1 MDKIIIVADW
11 LINYIT
17 KEPYMFCKKLESD
30 YGWNIVK
37 LSMLHLEK
45 IKEIRKRKCIILCV
59 TYDSFDITVLK
70 CENTIMIYKID
81 DLYPFKD
88 IRKKCIDNADLL
100 ISPYEYLLK
109 EKPVRMLYPLN
120 NKESFH
126 IPYSAVS
133 KFYKDITLNNNPKEK
148 ILVSGS
154 ITPVYK
160 LRKYILNLTDYI
172 DILEHPGYKNLKHKI
187 IDEKYYKKLS
197 EYLCCFT
204 DASNYKY
211 ILLKVFEICSV
222 GTLLLCDDLIEKELY
237 KMGFKNN
244 VNYISCNKEN
254 LKSKMEW
261 ILNKGNRIKV
271 DEIRLNG
278 MNLVRSYHS
287 TSHRAKLFNII
298 IDNKYYKKTHIA
310 RFNNDLYFTPDKIQV
325 DYINSGRAEPYSGNI
340 DIVNEYIRK
349 RKSNR
354 TYLDIGVNIATHSI
368 VYSKIFEKVISFEPD
383 NYNYTQ
389 SKENL
394 LINNVT
400 NVNLLHR
407 ALGSKSGYV
416 TTEKHSNHSN
426 GCIFTKLT
434 KDKTN
439 IVQVKLDSLE
449 LENIDY
455 MKIDVEGHE
464 LDVLKGSI
472 ETIKKNKPIIEFEY
486 NNLGYTLFNV
496 KIDDIEKFLNN
507 LNYKKDKQFG
517 PNYYFIYDSK
527 SIIT

>member
-1 MDKIIIVADW
+1 MRDLITIYILH
-11 LINYIT
+11 LIN
-17 KEPYMFCKKLESD
+17 S
-30 YGWNIVK
+30 
-37 LSMLHLEK
+37 S
-45 IKEIRKRKCIILCV
+45 
-59 TYDSFDITVLK
+59 
-70 CENTIMIYKID
+70 
-81 DLYPFKD
+81 
-88 IRKKCIDNADLL
+88 
-100 ISPYEYLLK
+100 
-109 EKPVRMLYPLN
+109 
-120 NKESFH
+120 
-126 IPYSAVS
+126 
-133 KFYKDITLNNNPKEK
+133 
-148 ILVSGS
+148 
-154 ITPVYK
+154 
-160 LRKYILNLTDYI
+160 
-172 DILEHPGYKNLKHKI
+172 
-187 IDEKYYKKLS
+187 
-197 EYLCCFT
+197 
-204 DASNYKY
+204 
-211 ILLKVFEICSV
+211 
-222 GTLLLCDDLIEKELY
+222 
-237 KMGFKNN
+237 
-244 VNYISCNKEN
+244 
-254 LKSKMEW
+254 
-261 ILNKGNRIKV
+261 
-271 DEIRLNG
+271 
-278 MNLVRSYHS
+278 
-287 TSHRAKLFNII
+287 
-298 IDNKYYKKTHIA
+298 
-310 RFNNDLYFTPDKIQV
+310 

-507 LNYKKDKQFG
+507 LNYKKDKQFES
-517 PNYYFIYDSK
+517 NYYFIYDSK